1 VKLNILEQSG
11 ERKKPFHE
19 GCAHEAH
26 GMQREANVP
35 SGAPMEK
42 PNGRIMASAF
52 VITNEVLHQAVK
64 KPPTSA
70 SVYKLYD
77 SDDEAMVGIDAEL
90 ATPSSLS
97 PKQHVS
103 LFLILRIS
111 VFQISVVIIIF
122 VYARK

>member
-1 VKLNILEQSG
+1 
-11 ERKKPFHE
+11 
-19 GCAHEAH
+19 
-26 GMQREANVP
+26 
-35 SGAPMEK
+35 MEK

-52 VITNEVLHQAVK
+52 VITNEVLHQAANN
-64 KPPTSA
+64 PPTSA

-90 ATPSSLS
+90 AMPSSFS

-103 LFLILRIS
+103 LLLILRIS

-122 VYARK
+122 VYALK

>member
-1 VKLNILEQSG
+1 MFWNNQEK
-11 ERKKPFHE
+11 KKPFHE
-19 GCAHEAH
+19 GCANEAH

-52 VITNEVLHQAVK
+52 VITNEVLHQAAN
-64 KPPTSA
+64 KPLTSA
-70 SVYKLYD
+70 SVYKMYD
-77 SDDEAMVGIDAEL
+77 SDDEAIMVGIDAEL

-103 LFLILRIS
+103 LLLF
-111 VFQISVVIIIF
+111 
-122 VYARK
+122 YA